1 MSTVPTPTTRDPFV
15 DPQTGRLTRSAERF
29 IIDLFRR
36 VGGTSETDLSS
47 VVTLLTQAIADI
59 KTLETIYTPE
69 PVGVGDALR
78 SVEELRAEVSGLR
91 MAMDDYR
98 SQIDELRA
106 RLESSTVNDLR
117 NRVETIEGRLG

>member
-1 MSTVPTPTTRDPFV
+1 MSTIPTPTTRDPFV

-36 VGGTSETDLSS
+36 VGGTNETDLSS
-47 VVTLLTQAIADI
+47 VVTLLTQAISDI
-59 KTLETIYTPE
+59 NTLETIYTPE

-78 SVEELRAEVSGLR
+78 AVEELRAEVSVLR
-91 MAMDDYR
+91 MTLDDSR
-98 SQIDELRA
+98 REIDELRA
-106 RLESSTVNDLR
+106 RLEGSTVNELR